1 MIGRHLNFI
10 HNMAKCFT
18 VVRSY
23 SINIHRSWLA
33 SGRRSFTL
41 DARKFSYEGPGKT
54 TASFLDDEVG
64 QYLMINSINDRG
76 FKLTNGAFAVGPII
90 LFPSFLF
97 RVSIMILFIEQNKLY
112 NIFFLIL
119 NIINMTCSGKLGLLK
134 I

>member
-1 MIGRHLNFI
+1 
-10 HNMAKCFT
+10 MAKCFT

-23 SINIHRSWLA
+23 SINVHRSWLA

-112 NIFFLIL
+112 NNFFFIL
-119 NIINMTCSGKLGLLK
+119 N
-134 I
+134 

>member
-1 MIGRHLNFI
+1 
-10 HNMAKCFT
+10 MAKCFT

-23 SINIHRSWLA
+23 SINVHRSWLA

-112 NIFFLIL
+112 NNFFFIL
-119 NIINMTCSGKLGLLK
+119 NIIN